1 MHMHKDN
8 LTLEDRVLQLRVRMR
23 QFKQNYP
30 EIFSTASKPSSSPV
44 TGATSTP
51 TPKSISDRLNSFSVR
66 NVHGVEQ

>member
-1 MHMHKDN
+1 MHKDN

-30 EIFSTASKPSSSPV
+30 EIFSTASKPSTSPI
-44 TGATSTP
+44 TGATATSKP